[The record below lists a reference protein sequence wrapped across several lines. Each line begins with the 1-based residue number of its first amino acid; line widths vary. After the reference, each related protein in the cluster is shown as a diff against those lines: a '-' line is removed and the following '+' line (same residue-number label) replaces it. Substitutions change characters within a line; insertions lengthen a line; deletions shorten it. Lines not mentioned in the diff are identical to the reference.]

1 MNYSFWKVSEKRKLL
16 KLKCTQKNDDREPFS
31 FALTVVIIS
40 NKLATVRA
48 KTQLFSVIAILN
60 TLEMEL
66 DDEISGSKS
75 SMEKFHIEITLFIVF
90 KLKLQTINKVLT
102 GNGAN
107 SKEIVS
113 ISTMSTILDVKN
125 DDKFKN

>member
-1 MNYSFWKVSEKRKLL
+1 M
-16 KLKCTQKNDDREPFS
+16 
-31 FALTVVIIS
+31 
-40 NKLATVRA
+40 A

-90 KLKLQTINKVLT
+90 KLKLHTINKVLT

-107 SKEIVS
+107 SEIVS
-113 ISTMSTILDVKN
+113 ISTMSTILDVK
-125 DDKFKN
+125 K